1 MKQLLKSPLRYPG
14 GKSRAV
20 QQIMLHMPV
29 NMTEYREP
37 FFGGGSV
44 FFAVKSLFGSSL
56 KYVINDLNRDLMCFW
71 RYVRD
76 DVDTLMDEAEI
87 NRSYYANNGR
97 ALYEFLRDENNMRSD
112 FDRAVRCFIMNRI
125 TFSGVMDAGGYSE
138 QAFERRFTTSSIE
151 RVRRIASALRG
162 VEISHTDYTEIVQQT
177 GENVFIFLDPPYYS
191 ATDSRLYGVR
201 GELHT
206 SFDHERFAQIMRS
219 CSHRWLITYDDSPY
233 IRELFSFADIV
244 EWQLQ
249 YGMNNVNN
257 SHAAKGRELFIK
269 NY

>member
-14 GKSRAV
+14 GKSKAIV
-20 QQIMLHMPV
+20 QILPHIPV
-29 NMTEYREP
+29 NMSEYREP

-44 FFAVKSLFGSSL
+44 FFAVKSCFGSQL
-56 KYVINDLNRDLMCFW
+56 KYVINDLNRDLMYFW

-76 DVDTLMDEAEI
+76 DVDTLMDKAEAS
-87 NRSYYANNGR
+87 RQYYAKNGR
-97 ALYEFLRDENNMRSD
+97 ALYEFLRNENNMRSD

-138 QAFERRFTTSSIE
+138 QAFERRFTASSIQ
-151 RVRRIASALRG
+151 RVRNIAFALHG
-162 VEISHTDYTEIVQQT
+162 VEIVNADYTEIVQRPS
-177 GENVFIFLDPPYYS
+177 ENAFIFLDPPYYS

-201 GELHT
+201 GDLHT
-206 SFDHERFAQIMRS
+206 SFDHEQFADVMRR

-233 IRELFSFADIV
+233 IRELFSFANIV

-257 SHAAKGRELFIK
+257 RHAAKGRELFIK